1 MDATDAA
8 ALLPPLLKTAGLD
21 PDPGR
26 EPIRVWARSGVERL
40 KLAGGGSAVF
50 KYAEAPFDREQIAL
64 QLAADAGL
72 PVPALL
78 AAHTAPGLLGM
89 LLEDLGE
96 PVREAS
102 DQDGATAAVAVH
114 HVPVTAAR
122 SLPRLDA
129 GGLAGLPARIV
140 SRAEQLDLPGGI
152 AASAAAIG
160 RRAGRLAEG
169 AELPPFGFCHSEYHP
184 AACTSPATGWRLL
197 DLARAFT
204 GPGLLDLASWHG
216 TVTEPRPEATAT
228 LISAYIAAG
237 GPPEAAA
244 PRGGLPAHIWAL
256 AWHRVCTSSSA
267 PTAATT
273 GAATTP
279 AASSAPPATAA
290 TRQRPAAPAGSS
302 SPTPPPGPACQSP
315 PGRPP

>member
-1 MDATDAA
+1 MNATDAA
-8 ALLPPLLKTAGLD
+8 ALLPALLKTAGLD
-21 PDPGR
+21 PDPAR
-26 EPIRVWARSGVERL
+26 EPIRIWTRSGVERL
-40 KLAGGGSAVF
+40 RLAGGGSVVF
-50 KYAEAPFDREQIAL
+50 KYAEAPFDREHIAL
-64 QLAADAGL
+64 QVAAGGGL

-78 AAHTAPGLLGM
+78 ASHTAPDLLGM

-96 PVREAS
+96 PVREAG

-114 HVPVTAAR
+114 QVPVTAAR
-122 SLPRLDA
+122 SLPLLDA
-129 GGLAGLPARIV
+129 GALAELPARIV
-140 SRAEQLDLPGGI
+140 ARAEQLDLPSGI

-184 AACTSPATGWRLL
+184 TSLHVTRDGWRLL

-216 TVTEPRPEATAT
+216 TVTAPRPEATAD
-228 LISAYIAAG
+228 LISAYMAAG

-256 AWHRVCTSSSA
+256 AWHRIWIA
-267 PTAATT
+267 DWYAEQIER
-273 GAATTP
+273 GW
-279 AASSAPPATAA
+279 
-290 TRQRPAAPAGSS
+290 AGSEMHIWTDAITRHLHEATILLDS
-302 SPTPPPGPACQSP
+302 
-315 PGRPP
+315 